1 MGKEIYLYIDGA
13 SKGNPG
19 PAAIGV
25 LILNGEGK
33 RLKEIAKF
41 IGKAT
46 NNVAEYQALISG
58 LKEAIKIGATEV
70 IIHTDSELLVKQIQ
84 GEYRVRSSPVKRLF
98 NEATS
103 LLKKFPS
110 YEIRKVERE
119 ENLEADGLANQ
130 ALLEREEAFS
140 YQLGIKSNFDAAH
153 FLRNYQGK
161 CARLHGHTWEIEV
174 IFEGKN
180 LRKNGILLDFGEAKA
195 LLEKVIEKIDHQY
208 LNEIPPFD
216 KLSPTAEN
224 LARFIYGELESIS
237 PFEEAFLREVRV
249 WESPS
254 SWVSY
259 KKPGEVLKHLEG

>member
-1 MGKEIYLYIDGA
+1 MGKGAYLYVDGA

-33 RLKEIAKF
+33 KLKEISEF

-46 NNVAEYQALISG
+46 NNVAEYQALIFG
-58 LKEAIKIGATEV
+58 LREALKIGASRV
-70 IIHTDSELLVKQIQ
+70 IIHTDSELLAKQIQ
-84 GEYRVRSSPVKRLF
+84 GEYKVK
-98 NEATS
+98 NPK
-103 LLKKFPS
+103 LKKLFS
-110 YEIRKVERE
+110 EAVSFLNKFSSFEVRKVERE
-119 ENLEADGLANQ
+119 ENLEADVLANR
-130 ALLEREEAFS
+130 ALDEKEKSFLYE
-140 YQLGIKSNFDAAH
+140 LGIKSHFDAAH
-153 FLRNYQGK
+153 FLRNYRGK

-174 IFEGKN
+174 IFQGRS
-180 LRKNGILLDFGEAKA
+180 LRKNGILLDFGEAKN
-195 LLEKVIEKIDHQY
+195 LLDKVLEKIDHQY

-224 LARFIYGELESIS
+224 LARFIYEELESIF
-237 PFEEAFLREVRV
+237 PFEDAFLSEVRI

-259 KKPGEVLKHLEG
+259 KKPL